1 MTQEVSMPMLTSYI
15 GQHIELT
22 ISGRPQ
28 LDIGLLV
35 DAGDDIVV
43 IFRQDRYY
51 YIPTKH
57 IHHFRI
63 IPSPEKEEETLY
75 ENPLEWAV
83 GESISFRKT
92 LFNARGVFMEV
103 YMTGIHTLSG
113 YLTSIMNDYL
123 VFYSTVFHTVY
134 VPLDHVKSIMPYP
147 ANKPP
152 YLLKNERLNVKPT
165 GLTLARTFEQQLKKM
180 EGSLAVIDHGE
191 TPDKLGLFQSVDQ
204 GFLTLVMAD
213 GERVVWN
220 IQHIKSVHLP

>member
-1 MTQEVSMPMLTSYI
+1 MPMLTSYI

-28 LDIGLLV
+28 LDTGFLV

-43 IFRQDRYY
+43 IFRQERYY

-57 IHHFRI
+57 IHHFRV
-63 IPSPEKEEETLY
+63 IPFPEKEHEGTLY
-75 ENPLEWAV
+75 ENPLEWAA

-103 YMTGIHTLSG
+103 YMTGVHTLSG
-113 YLTSIMNDYL
+113 YLTSVMNDYL

-134 VPLDHVKSIMPYP
+134 VPLDHVKLIMPYP

-152 YLLKNERLNVKPT
+152 FSLENERLGVKPT

-180 EGSLAVIDHGE
+180 EGSLAVLDHGE
-191 TPDKLGLFQSVDQ
+191 APDKFGIVQSVDR
-204 GFLTLVMAD
+204 GLLYLVLAD
-213 GERVVWN
+213 GESVIWN

>member
-1 MTQEVSMPMLTSYI
+1 MPKLTSVI

-35 DAGDDIVV
+35 DAGDDIIV
-43 IFRQDRYY
+43 ILRQERYY

-57 IHHFRI
+57 IHHFRVV
-63 IPSPEKEEETLY
+63 PSPEKETEGTLY
-75 ENPLEWAV
+75 GNPLEWAA

-92 LFNARGVFMEV
+92 LYNARGVFMEV
-103 YMTGIHTLSG
+103 YMTGVHTLSG
-113 YLTSIMNDYL
+113 YLTSIMNDFL

-152 YLLKNERLNVKPT
+152 FSMENERINVKPT

-180 EGSLAVIDHGE
+180 EGSMAVLDHGE
-191 TPDKLGLFQSVDQ
+191 ALDKFGILQSVDQ

-213 GERVVWN
+213 GEPVIWN